1 MPAPE
6 PVTAPAPPP
15 PQPPELP
22 QPILPDGPQGP
33 QASETSEAGIKLQRA
48 LEQQRRL
55 MSQLRPAQLA
65 MQSALEGILVT
76 DLNGRVTDVNPAF
89 ERMTGFSRVEI
100 VGQSAGQLY
109 RWVETPGIQD
119 EILQHLKDHGFW
131 RGAATF
137 ASKSGAR
144 HDSLTSINMMWDEAG
159 QPQGRVVVFSD
170 ITELR
175 DTQRLLEKTATTDRL
190 TGLPNAIKFDQLLEQ
205 ALRLAQSEGHRLAVF
220 FVDVDHFKS
229 INDTLGHHVGDEVLR
244 EAARTMRSWLGH
256 DAVLCRRSG
265 DEFLAFYRINEL
277 PEEYRELVRSFRP
290 ESVVDLAGP
299 PAARITVHF
308 SAGVAIYPD
317 DAQDLEALF
326 RAADG
331 ALYAAKARG
340 RRCVEPFSPDI
351 GAQTDRRMRVERRL
365 ARALQDGSLQL
376 AYQPQVDLQSREIVA
391 FEALC
396 RWHDDELGEVSPAE
410 FVAVALDG
418 SLAPPLGR
426 FVLSQVLKD
435 LPTLKTRWPQIR
447 VAINASIQEMAHPE
461 FFTHLRDSM
470 HCAGAQTPHH
480 LEIEVTEH
488 ALGQITPA
496 LQSQLQALRD
506 LGCQVSMDDF
516 GTGHSSLSRL
526 HQLPLDKIK
535 IDQSFV
541 RQAEDVRV
549 QAILRSVLDMCRALG
564 LEAICEGV
572 ETESTLQLLRSM
584 GAQFIQGYAVGRPA
598 PLEQWLNARP
608 QILA

>member
-1 MPAPE
+1 MPAH
-6 PVTAPAPPP
+6 APPS
-15 PQPPELP
+15 QPPPDLP
-22 QPILPDGPQGP
+22 CAVSADR
-33 QASETSEAGIKLQRA
+33 ANAVDMSEVGNRLQRA

-65 MQSALEGILVT
+65 MQSALEGILVA
-76 DLNGRVTDVNPAF
+76 DLNGVVTDVNPAF
-89 ERMTGFSRVEI
+89 ERMTGFSRREI
-100 VGQSAGQLY
+100 VGRSAGQLY
-109 RWVETPGIQD
+109 RSVETPGIQN
-119 EILQHLKDHGFW
+119 EILQHLKEHGFW

-144 HDSLTSINMMWDEAG
+144 HDSLTSISMMWDEVG

-190 TGLPNAIKFDQLLEQ
+190 TGLPNASKFDQLLEQ
-205 ALRLAQSEGHRLAVF
+205 ALQVAQRDGHRLAVF
-220 FVDVDHFKS
+220 FVDIDHFKS
-229 INDTLGHHVGDEVLR
+229 INDTLGHHAGDEVLR
-244 EAARTMRSWLGH
+244 EAARTMGSWLGH

-265 DEFLAFYRINEL
+265 DEFLAFHRVSQT
-277 PEEYRELVRSFRP
+277 PQEYRELVRSFRP
-290 ESVVDLAGP
+290 ESVVDLTGP

-308 SAGVAIYPD
+308 SAGVALYPD
-317 DAQDLEALF
+317 DAQDLESLF

-365 ARALQDGSLQL
+365 EQALQDGTLEL
-376 AYQPQVDLQSREIVA
+376 AYQPQVDLRSRDIVA

-396 RWHDDELGEVSPAE
+396 RWHDAELGEVPPAE
-410 FVAVALDG
+410 FVAVALDS

-435 LPTLKTRWPQIR
+435 LPALKARWPRIR
-447 VAINASIQEMAHPE
+447 VAINASIQEMSHPE
-461 FFTHLRDSM
+461 FFSHLRSSM
-470 HCAGAQTPHH
+470 QAAGPDTAHH
-480 LEIEVTEH
+480 LEIEVTED
-488 ALGQITPA
+488 ALGQITSA
-496 LQSQLQALRD
+496 LLDPLQALRD

-541 RQAEDVRV
+541 RQAEDPRV

-564 LEAICEGV
+564 LEVIFEGV
-572 ETESTLQLLRSM
+572 ETESTLQLLSSM
-584 GAQFIQGYAVGRPA
+584 GAQIIQGYAVGRPA
-598 PLEQWLNARP
+598 PLPQWLNAPP
-608 QILA
+608 QTLA